1 MKHHFKLARL
11 TAYAILGAAV
21 LGLVSVGGAYIYIA
35 PNLPT
40 VDSLKDFKLQVPL
53 RVFSRDGKL
62 IAEFG
67 EKRRIPVQYKN
78 TPDLMIKAVLAAED
92 DRFFDHPGVDYQ
104 GILRAALHLA
114 MTGQKTQGGSTI
126 TMQVARNFFLSRE
139 KTYFRK
145 LSEIFLALKID
156 HELTKQEI
164 LELYLNKIYLGHRA
178 YGIGAA
184 AQVYYGT
191 DLDHLTL
198 PQLAM
203 IAGLPKA
210 PSSYNPITD
219 PPRAME
225 RRDYVLRRMYTLHFI
240 DQKSY
245 QDALAAPITAQ
256 LHALTAEVE
265 APYVAEMV
273 RSDLVARFGDDA
285 YTAGYKVYTTID
297 SRLQQDANTAIRQ
310 ALLEYDRRHGYRGP
324 EEHVD
329 ISQDNDPQQW
339 RDMLDQTP
347 VYGGLQPA
355 LVTAVQGD
363 TATALL
369 ADGRHV
375 QIPWTGLAWARRYI
389 SVDARGPAPQQAAD
403 VVSPGDVVRLQAEAD
418 GKWALAE
425 VPQVEGAL
433 VSLRPRDGAVVAL
446 TGGFD
451 FYHSKFNRALQAVR
465 QPGSSFK
472 PFIYSAAL
480 NKGFTL
486 ASLINDAPVVFQ
498 DQALESVWRP
508 ENYSGKFFG
517 PTRLREGLVHS
528 RNLVS
533 IRLLQATGVDYVVD
547 YLRRFGFDSNS
558 LPKNLSL
565 ALGSSAVTPL
575 QLTKAYAVFANGG
588 YAVDPYYIERIEDIK
603 GETVELANP
612 AVACPGCSQEP
623 DRPATPATQVAL
635 NDPTSTADAPSGL
648 VVNQAKET
656 ITPQN
661 AYLITSA
668 LRDVIRRGTGRHARV
683 LGRHD
688 LAGKTGTTN
697 DQRDAWFA
705 GFNADLVTTT
715 WVGFDQTA
723 TLGRFE
729 TGARAALPMWIKY
742 MGKALKGV
750 PEKTLP
756 QPSGL
761 VTVRIDPETGYL
773 ANANDRHA
781 MFEIFRSNRVPRQ
794 HTVTETSNGTDE
806 SKKNR
811 VSPEQLF

>member
-1 MKHHFKLARL
+1 
-11 TAYAILGAAV
+11 
-21 LGLVSVGGAYIYIA
+21 
-35 PNLPT
+35 
-40 VDSLKDFKLQVPL
+40 
-53 RVFSRDGKL
+53 
-62 IAEFG
+62 
-67 EKRRIPVQYKN
+67 
-78 TPDLMIKAVLAAED
+78 
-92 DRFFDHPGVDYQ
+92 
-104 GILRAALHLA
+104 
-114 MTGQKTQGGSTI
+114 
-126 TMQVARNFFLSRE
+126 MQVARNFFLSRE

-219 PPRAME
+219 PPRAKL
-225 RRDYVLRRMYTLHFI
+225 RRDYVLRRMYALGFI
-240 DQKSY
+240 DQKSF
-245 QDALAAPITAQ
+245 QEALAAPVTAQ
-256 LHALTAEVE
+256 LHTLTAEVE

-273 RSDLVARFGDDA
+273 RSDLVARYGDDA

-297 SRLQQDANTAIRQ
+297 SRLQRDANTAIHQ
-310 ALLEYDRRHGYRGP
+310 ALLEYDRRHGYQGP
-324 EEHVD
+324 EKHVD
-329 ISQDNDPQQW
+329 LAQNNDPQKW
-339 RDMLDQTP
+339 RDMLDQMP
-347 VYGGLQPA
+347 VFGGLQPA
-355 LVTAVQGD
+355 LITATQAD

-369 ADGRHV
+369 ADGRQV
-375 QIPWTGLAWARRYI
+375 EIPWQGLEWARRYI
-389 SVDARGPAPQQAAD
+389 NENSRGPAPQQASD
-403 VVSPGDVVRLQAEAD
+403 VVSPGDVVRLQAMAD
-418 GKWALAE
+418 GQWSLAE

-433 VSLRPRDGAVVAL
+433 VSLRPRDGAIVAL

-451 FYHSKFNRALQAVR
+451 FYYSKFNRALQAAR

-480 NKGFTL
+480 EKGYTL

-533 IRLLQATGVDYVVD
+533 IRLLQATGVDYVVN
-547 YLRRFGFDSNS
+547 YLQRFGFDSKS

-565 ALGSSAVTPL
+565 ALGSAAVTPM

-588 YAVDPYYIERIEDIK
+588 YQVDPYYIERIEDIK
-603 GETVELANP
+603 GQAVELANP
-612 AVACPGCSQEP
+612 AVACPECSQESGQQP
-623 DRPATPATQVAL
+623 KPTTQVAV
-635 NDPTSTADAPSGL
+635 NESSSTTDVPRGL
-648 VVNQAKET
+648 VVNEAKET

-668 LRDVIRRGTGRHARV
+668 LRDVIRRGTGRRARV

-705 GFNADLVTTT
+705 GFNTELVTIA
-715 WVGFDQTA
+715 WVGFDKTA
-723 TLGRFE
+723 PLGRLE

-750 PEKTLP
+750 PEKALP
-756 QPSGL
+756 QPPGL

-773 ANANDRHA
+773 ANTNDRHA
-781 MFEIFRSNRVPRQ
+781 MFELFRTNRVPKQ
-794 HTVTETSNGTDE
+794 HAAAEANGTDDN
-806 SKKNR
+806 KKNR

>member
-1 MKHHFKLARL
+1 MKYLLKLTRL
-11 TAYAILGAAV
+11 TFIGILGAAV
-21 LGLVSVGGAYIYIA
+21 LGLVAVGGAYLYIA
-35 PNLPT
+35 PDLPT

-53 RVFSRDGKL
+53 RIFSRDGKL

-67 EKRRIPVQYKN
+67 EKKRIPAQYRDI
-78 TPDLMIKAVLAAED
+78 PDLMIKAVLAAED
-92 DRFFDHPGVDYQ
+92 DRFFEHPGVDWQ
-104 GILRAALHLA
+104 GILRAAYHLA
-114 MTGQKTQGGSTI
+114 KTGEKSQGGSTI

-198 PQLAM
+198 AQLAM

-219 PPRAME
+219 PPRAKL
-225 RRDYVLRRMYTLHFI
+225 RRDYVLRRMFTLHFI
-240 DQKSY
+240 DQKSF
-245 QDALAAPITAQ
+245 QDALAAPITAE
-256 LHALTAEVE
+256 LHTLTAEVE

-297 SRLQQDANTAIRQ
+297 SRLQQDANTAIHQ
-310 ALLEYDRRHGYRGP
+310 ALLEYDRRHGYQGP
-324 EEHVD
+324 EKHLD
-329 ISQDNDPQQW
+329 LSQNQDPQQW
-339 RDMLDQTP
+339 RDMLDQMA
-347 VYGGLQPA
+347 VFGGLQPA
-355 LVTAVQGD
+355 LVTAVQAD

-369 ADGRHV
+369 ADGRQV
-375 QIPWTGLAWARRYI
+375 QIPWQGLEWARRYI
-389 SVDARGPAPQQAAD
+389 NENARGPAPQQASD
-403 VVSPGDVVRLQAEAD
+403 VVSPGDVVRLQSLPD
-418 GKWALAE
+418 GTWELAE

-433 VSLRPRDGAVVAL
+433 VSLRPRDGAIVAL

-451 FYHSKFNRALQAVR
+451 FYYSKFNRALQAAR

-480 NKGFTL
+480 EKGFTL

-517 PTRLREGLVHS
+517 PTRLREALVHS

-533 IRLLQATGVDYVVD
+533 IRLLQAAGVDYVVD
-547 YLRRFGFDSNS
+547 YLQRFGFDSKA

-565 ALGSSAVTPL
+565 ALGSAAVTPL

-588 YAVDPYYIERIEDIK
+588 YQVEPYYIERIEDIK
-603 GETVELANP
+603 GQAVQLANP
-612 AVACPGCSQEP
+612 AVACPECSQDP
-623 DRPATPATQVAL
+623 GNDSTPTTQVAV
-635 NDPTSTADAPSGL
+635 NDASRTTDVPSGL

-705 GFNADLVTTT
+705 GFNTELVTTA
-715 WVGFDQTA
+715 WVGFDKTA
-723 TLGRFE
+723 PLGRLE

-750 PEKTLP
+750 PEKSLP
-756 QPSGL
+756 QPPGL
-761 VTVRIDPETGYL
+761 VTVRIDPETGQL

-781 MFEIFRSNRVPRQ
+781 IFELFRTNQVPKQ
-794 HTVTETSNGTDE
+794 HAVTETDNGTDDT
-806 SKKNR
+806 KKNR

>member
-1 MKHHFKLARL
+1 MKSLLKLGRL
-11 TAYAILGAAV
+11 AVLAV
-21 LGLVSVGGAYIYIA
+21 LGVTVAGLVAVGAAYIYIA
-35 PNLPT
+35 PDLPT

-53 RVFSRDGKL
+53 RIFSRDGKL

-67 EKRRIPVQYKN
+67 EKKRIPAQYKDI
-78 TPDLMIKAVLAAED
+78 PDLMIKAVLAAED
-92 DRFFDHPGVDYQ
+92 DRFFEHPGVDWQ
-104 GILRAALHLA
+104 GILRAAYHLA
-114 MTGQKTQGGSTI
+114 KTGEKSQGGSTI
-126 TMQVARNFFLSRE
+126 TMQVARNFFLSSE

-198 PQLAM
+198 AQVAM

-210 PSSYNPITD
+210 PSNYNPVTD
-219 PPRAME
+219 PTRAKA
-225 RRDYVLRRMYTLHFI
+225 RRNYVLRRMFTLGFI
-240 DQKSY
+240 DRQAFET
-245 QDALAAPITAQ
+245 ALNAPITAQ
-256 LHALTAEVE
+256 LHTLTAEVQ

-273 RSDLVARFGDDA
+273 RSDLVDRFGDDA

-297 SRLQQDANTAIRQ
+297 SRLQQDANEAIQQ
-310 ALLEYDRRHGYRGP
+310 ALLEYDRRHGYQGP
-324 EEHVD
+324 ERHID
-329 ISQDNDPQQW
+329 LSQNTDPQQW
-339 RDMLDQTP
+339 RDMLDQMP
-347 VYGGLQPA
+347 VVGGLAPA
-355 LVTAVQGD
+355 LITAVQAD
-363 TATALL
+363 SASALL
-369 ADGRHV
+369 EDGRQV
-375 QIPWTGLAWARRYI
+375 EIPWDGMKWAQRFI
-389 SVDARGPAPQQAAD
+389 DVNSRGPAPQQPSD
-403 VVSPGDVVRLQAEAD
+403 VVSPGDVVRLEALPGD
-418 GKWALAE
+418 KWQLAE
-425 VPQVEGAL
+425 IPQVEGAL

-451 FYHSKFNRALQAVR
+451 FYYSKFNRVIQAAR

-480 NKGFTL
+480 EKGFTF
-486 ASLINDAPVVFQ
+486 ATLINDAPVVFQ

-508 ENYSGKFFG
+508 ENYSGKFHG

-528 RNLVS
+528 LNLVS

-547 YLRRFGFDSNS
+547 YLGRFGFDPKS
-558 LPKNLSL
+558 LPRNLSL
-565 ALGSSAVTPL
+565 ALGSSAVTPM

-588 YAVDPYYIERIEDIK
+588 YRIEPFYIDRIEDIK
-603 GETVELANP
+603 GQTVVQANP
-612 AVACPGCSQEP
+612 PVACPECTEP
-623 DRPATPATQVAL
+623 PAAHPPQAAQVAV
-635 NDPTSTADAPSGL
+635 NTPSTATDAPADR
-648 VVNQAKET
+648 VVNQAQET

-661 AYLITSA
+661 DYLITSA
-668 LRDVIRRGTGRHARV
+668 LRDVIRRGTGRRARA

-705 GFNADLVTTT
+705 GYNAELVTTA

-723 TLGRFE
+723 PLGRLE
-729 TGARAALPMWIKY
+729 TGARAALPMWIKF
-742 MGKALKGV
+742 MGKALRGV
-750 PEKTLP
+750 PEKTLS
-756 QPSGL
+756 QPPGL

-773 ANANDRHA
+773 ANTNDRNA
-781 MFEIFRSNRVPRQ
+781 IFEIFRSDHVPKQ
-794 HTVTETSNGTDE
+794 HAVTETTDTDD
-806 SKKNR
+806 STKNR

>member
-1 MKHHFKLARL
+1 MKYLLKLTRL
-11 TAYAILGAAV
+11 TFIGILGAAV
-21 LGLVSVGGAYIYIA
+21 LGLVAVGGAYLYIA
-35 PNLPT
+35 PDLPT

-53 RVFSRDGKL
+53 RIFSRDGKL

-67 EKRRIPVQYKN
+67 EKKRIPAQYRDI
-78 TPDLMIKAVLAAED
+78 PDLMIKAVLAAED
-92 DRFFDHPGVDYQ
+92 DRFFEHPGVDWQ
-104 GILRAALHLA
+104 GILRAAYHLA
-114 MTGQKTQGGSTI
+114 KTGEKSQGGSTI

-198 PQLAM
+198 AQLAM

-219 PPRAME
+219 PPRAKL
-225 RRDYVLRRMYTLHFI
+225 RRDYVLRRMFTLHFI
-240 DQKSY
+240 DQKSF
-245 QDALAAPITAQ
+245 QDALAAPITAE
-256 LHALTAEVE
+256 LHTLTAEVE

-297 SRLQQDANTAIRQ
+297 SRLQQDANTAIHQ
-310 ALLEYDRRHGYRGP
+310 ALLEYDRRHGYQGP
-324 EEHVD
+324 EKHLD
-329 ISQDNDPQQW
+329 LSQNQDPQQW
-339 RDMLDQTP
+339 RDILGQMA
-347 VYGGLQPA
+347 VFGGLQPA
-355 LVTAVQGD
+355 LVTAVQAD

-369 ADGRHV
+369 ADGRQV
-375 QIPWTGLAWARRYI
+375 QIPWQGLEWARRYI
-389 SVDARGPAPQQAAD
+389 NENARGPAPQQASD
-403 VVSPGDVVRLQAEAD
+403 VVSPGDVVRLQSLPD
-418 GKWALAE
+418 GTWELAE

-433 VSLRPRDGAVVAL
+433 VSLRPRDGAIVAL

-451 FYHSKFNRALQAVR
+451 FYYSKFNRALQAAR

-480 NKGFTL
+480 EKGFTL

-517 PTRLREGLVHS
+517 PTRLREALVHS

-533 IRLLQATGVDYVVD
+533 IRLLQAAGVDYVVD
-547 YLRRFGFDSNS
+547 YLQRFGFDSKA

-565 ALGSSAVTPL
+565 ALGSAAVTPL

-588 YAVDPYYIERIEDIK
+588 YQVEPYYIERIEDIK
-603 GETVELANP
+603 GQAVQLANP
-612 AVACPGCSQEP
+612 AVACPECSQDP
-623 DRPATPATQVAL
+623 GNDSTPTTRVAV
-635 NDPTSTADAPSGL
+635 NDASRTTDVPSGL

-705 GFNADLVTTT
+705 GFNTELVTTA
-715 WVGFDQTA
+715 WVGFDKTA
-723 TLGRFE
+723 PLGRLE

-750 PEKTLP
+750 PEKSLP
-756 QPSGL
+756 QPPGL
-761 VTVRIDPETGYL
+761 VTVRIDPETGQL

-781 MFEIFRSNRVPRQ
+781 IFELFRTNQVPKQ
-794 HTVTETSNGTDE
+794 HAVTETDNGTDDT
-806 SKKNR
+806 KKNR

>member
-1 MKHHFKLARL
+1 MKYLLKLTRL
-11 TAYAILGAAV
+11 TFIGILGAAV
-21 LGLVSVGGAYIYIA
+21 LGLVAVGGAYLYIA
-35 PNLPT
+35 PDLPT

-53 RVFSRDGKL
+53 RIFSRDGKL

-67 EKRRIPVQYKN
+67 EKKRIPAQYRDI
-78 TPDLMIKAVLAAED
+78 PDLMIKAVLAAED
-92 DRFFDHPGVDYQ
+92 DRFFEHPGVDWQ
-104 GILRAALHLA
+104 GILRAAYHLA
-114 MTGQKTQGGSTI
+114 KTGEKSQGGSTI

-198 PQLAM
+198 AQLAM

-219 PPRAME
+219 PPRAKL
-225 RRDYVLRRMYTLHFI
+225 RRDYVLRRMFTLHFI
-240 DQKSY
+240 DQKSF
-245 QDALAAPITAQ
+245 QDALAAPITAE
-256 LHALTAEVE
+256 LHTLTAEVE

-297 SRLQQDANTAIRQ
+297 SRLQQDANTAIHQ
-310 ALLEYDRRHGYRGP
+310 ALLEYDRRHGYQGP
-324 EEHVD
+324 EKHLD
-329 ISQDNDPQQW
+329 LSQNQDPQQW
-339 RDMLDQTP
+339 RDMLGQMA
-347 VYGGLQPA
+347 VFGGLQPA
-355 LVTAVQGD
+355 LVTAVQAD

-369 ADGRHV
+369 ADGRQV
-375 QIPWTGLAWARRYI
+375 QIPWQGLEWARRYI
-389 SVDARGPAPQQAAD
+389 NENARGPAPQQASD
-403 VVSPGDVVRLQAEAD
+403 VVSPGDVVRLQSLPD
-418 GKWALAE
+418 GTWELAE

-433 VSLRPRDGAVVAL
+433 VSLRPRDGAIVAL

-451 FYHSKFNRALQAVR
+451 FYYSKFNRALQAAR

-480 NKGFTL
+480 EKGFTL

-517 PTRLREGLVHS
+517 PTRLREALVHS

-533 IRLLQATGVDYVVD
+533 IRLLQAAGVDYVVD
-547 YLRRFGFDSNS
+547 YLQRFGFDSKA

-565 ALGSSAVTPL
+565 ALGSAAVTPL

-588 YAVDPYYIERIEDIK
+588 YQVEPYYIERIEDIK
-603 GETVELANP
+603 GQAVQLANP
-612 AVACPGCSQEP
+612 AVACPECSQDP
-623 DRPATPATQVAL
+623 GNDSTPTTRVAV
-635 NDPTSTADAPSGL
+635 NDASRTTDVPSGL

-705 GFNADLVTTT
+705 GFNTKLVTTA
-715 WVGFDQTA
+715 WVGFDKTA
-723 TLGRFE
+723 PLGRLE

-750 PEKTLP
+750 PEKSLP
-756 QPSGL
+756 QPPGL
-761 VTVRIDPETGYL
+761 VTVRIDPETGQL

-781 MFEIFRSNRVPRQ
+781 IFELFRTNQVPKQ
-794 HTVTETSNGTDE
+794 HAVTETDNGTDDT
-806 SKKNR
+806 KKNR

>member
-1 MKHHFKLARL
+1 MKYLLKLTRF
-11 TAYAILGAAV
+11 TVIGILGAVV
-21 LGLVSVGGAYIYIA
+21 LGLITVGGAYLYIV
-35 PNLPT
+35 PDLPT

-53 RVFSRDGKL
+53 RIFSRDGKL

-67 EKRRIPVQYKN
+67 EKKRIPVQYKD

-104 GILRAALHLA
+104 GILRAAYHLA
-114 MTGQKTQGGSTI
+114 KTGEKTQGGSTI

-219 PPRAME
+219 PDRAKL
-225 RRDYVLRRMYTLHFI
+225 RRNYVLRRMFTLHFI
-240 DQKSY
+240 DQKSF
-245 QDALAAPITAQ
+245 QDALAAPITAE
-256 LHALTAEVE
+256 LHTLAAEVE

-273 RSDLVARFGDDA
+273 RSDLVTRFGDDA

-297 SRLQQDANTAIRQ
+297 SRLQEDANTAIRQ
-310 ALLEYDRRHGYRGP
+310 ALLEYDRRHGYQGP
-324 EEHVD
+324 QKHVD
-329 ISQDNDPQQW
+329 ISQNRDPQQW
-339 RDMLDQTP
+339 RDTLDQMA
-347 VYGGLQPA
+347 VFGGLQPA
-355 LVTAVQGD
+355 LITAARTD

-369 ADGRHV
+369 ADGRQV
-375 QIPWTGLAWARRYI
+375 QIPWQGLEWARRYI
-389 SVDARGPAPQQAAD
+389 DENTRGPAPQQASD
-403 VVSPGDVVRLQAEAD
+403 VVSPGDVVRLQAMAD
-418 GKWALAE
+418 GTWELAE

-433 VSLRPRDGAVVAL
+433 VSLRPRDGAIVAL

-451 FYHSKFNRALQAVR
+451 FYYSKFNRALQAAR

-480 NKGFTL
+480 EKGYTL

-547 YLRRFGFDSNS
+547 YLQRFGFDSKS

-565 ALGSSAVTPL
+565 ALGSAAVTPL

-588 YAVDPYYIERIEDIK
+588 YQVEPYYIERIEDIK
-603 GETVELANP
+603 GQAVQLANP
-612 AVACPGCSQEP
+612 AVACPECSRDP
-623 DRPATPATQVAL
+623 GHDSAPTTRVAVNDASRATDV
-635 NDPTSTADAPSGL
+635 PSGL

-705 GFNADLVTTT
+705 GFNTELVTTA
-715 WVGFDQTA
+715 WVGFDKTA
-723 TLGRFE
+723 PLGRLE

-742 MGKALKGV
+742 MGMALKGV
-750 PEKTLP
+750 PEKSLP
-756 QPSGL
+756 QPPGL
-761 VTVRIDPETGYL
+761 VTVRIDPETGQL

-781 MFEIFRSNRVPRQ
+781 IFELFRTNQVPRQ
-794 HTVTETSNGTDE
+794 HAVTETDNGGDD